1 MSTLCYTCMRPT
13 QFCVCV
19 TSSVEDAPT
28 VPIPVVAA

>member
-1 MSTLCYTCMRPT
+1 MNTLCYTCMRPT

-19 TSSVEDAPT
+19 TSVEDAPT